1 MATRASS
8 AWEIGALC
16 SCGKF
21 LGEKPRRAQ
30 AVASRR
36 EFSFGSHEAMNFA
49 GNTADSEASCFHSWL
64 RGFQIPNSTPSSVSG
79 DWLIIV
85 PLPRVDSPQK
95 VGHFPRMST
104 LAEIEAALPELS
116 AEELRRVEA
125 LLHRLQN
132 RPVEA
137 ASTPGNPRLKALDAL
152 QSRLALDSDKADAW
166 VAVVQEARR

>member
-1 MATRASS
+1 
-8 AWEIGALC
+8 
-16 SCGKF
+16 
-21 LGEKPRRAQ
+21 
-30 AVASRR
+30 
-36 EFSFGSHEAMNFA
+36 
-49 GNTADSEASCFHSWL
+49 
-64 RGFQIPNSTPSSVSG
+64 
-79 DWLIIV
+79 
-85 PLPRVDSPQK
+85 
-95 VGHFPRMST
+95 MST

-137 ASTPGNPRLKALDAL
+137 ASTLGNPRLKALDAL